1 MKYSDTEIR
10 LLNHRQAVDKIADYL
25 MEVDYKSR
33 RDELIWLLTKAFG
46 EDKVIKLVD
55 AYPECFEEEEK

>member
-1 MKYSDTEIR
+1 MT
-10 LLNHRQAVDKIADYL
+10 HRQAIKKIADYL

-46 EDKVIKLVD
+46 EDKVDELVD
-55 AYPECFEEEEK
+55 AYPESFEEEEK